1 MDEDLIRKAKEALNA
16 RVSSPATNTYNIVV
30 PITERDFDLI
40 INLFLN
46 LLDKREDY
54 GTFAENTENSY

>member
-16 RVSSPATNTYNIVV
+16 RVSSPSTNTYNIVV

-54 GTFAENTENSY
+54 GTSAANTENSY